1 MKRFRF
7 PLEGVS
13 KVRETE
19 VKSREATL
27 ARAQR
32 GLAEAGEAQRRLVDA
47 MRQSFRA
54 RPAGT
59 VVDVSDLLEVERE
72 RARIRGALIQQDEK
86 LRGWLRE
93 VESERDQ
100 LLEAKRRAEAVE
112 KLRERRYLEFIQQ
125 VLREEQGQTD
135 EVAGRMRAPRQA
147 A

>member
-19 VKSREATL
+19 VKAREATL

-32 GLAEAGEAQRRLVDA
+32 GLAEAGETQRRLVDA
-47 MRQSFRA
+47 MRQSLRT
-54 RPAGT
+54 RPAGA

-72 RARIRGALIQQDEK
+72 RERIRGALIQQDEK

-93 VESERDQ
+93 VETERDQ

-135 EVAGRMRAPRQA
+135 EVAGRMRTSRQA